1 MRTTDDYPLRPRRC
15 DSADNTYRLTIDDT
29 NEAGTVQHF
38 LVRGGRAR
46 TSTGGFSELCFEL
59 AERTFAQRTRRDS
72 DWLITVRK

>member
-1 MRTTDDYPLRPRRC
+1 MVRT
-15 DSADNTYRLTIDDT
+15 SADFRCGHGDAIGGNAYRLTIDDT

-38 LVRGGRAR
+38 LSEAEVEDVYGR
-46 TSTGGFSELCFEL
+46 FSELSFDL